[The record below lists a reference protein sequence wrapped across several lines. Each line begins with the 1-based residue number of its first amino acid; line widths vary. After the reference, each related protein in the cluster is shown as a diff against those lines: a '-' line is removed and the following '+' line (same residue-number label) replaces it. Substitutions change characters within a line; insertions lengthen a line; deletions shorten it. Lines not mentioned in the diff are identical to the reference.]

1 MVDPLLQ
8 FSDFEQEEWQIQ
20 QQNKAIRRLH
30 DRVSQLEAQVAALAQ
45 ALHTQVVLTQPGV
58 QTETVRS

>member
-20 QQNKAIRRLH
+20 QQNKAIRRLQ
-30 DRVSQLEAQVAALAQ
+30 DRISQLEAQVVAL
-45 ALHTQVVLTQPGV
+45 TQVLHEQVLLVQPGAPM
-58 QTETVRS
+58 ETIRS